1 MALIAIALLITLST
15 KLASPPLSLL
25 YTNLSNEDSLLISS
39 RLDVMRETYQV
50 SSNGKDISVPVS
62 RVLSL
67 RMNFAQEG
75 IPHSG
80 NLVGYEI
87 FDKSDSLGTSQF
99 VYNVNLIRALEGEIA
114 RTIGSLT
121 IIESAR
127 VHLVIQKKELF
138 SKTSSEPTASVVLKM
153 KGSQTLT
160 KQEIAAISHI
170 VATAVPNLK
179 VNNVTIVDNRG
190 KPLKL
195 ANDGNNDLNS
205 SLANDTVLDFQA
217 ATEEKL
223 SQIIQELIEKS
234 VGAGKVQVNVSAEI
248 NFDREITN
256 SEIYDPDGQVIRSR
270 KVSEENEKDQDR
282 ASELTVASNIPNA
295 QNATN
300 GAAGNNHN
308 KNKTDEVTNYEI
320 SRTITNKVSE
330 TGKIKKLSIAIL
342 VDGIYT
348 AKLAA
353 DGITKTQ
360 ELTYTARSDAE
371 LEKIKLLASSAAGL
385 DTKRG
390 DRIEV
395 INMQFSEELNSNAQS
410 DKPLAWLKDD
420 LDNIVQTIV
429 IGLVILLIMLLIVRP
444 TILKIIENKKIAL
457 EEQNMRDS
465 IIDAANTAIDN
476 NASQNAVIKDNEN
489 DQNMLDDS
497 VEEDLAKLLA
507 LSPSDRK
514 KVSLVKYINN
524 TVNKYPDEAVAVLRG
539 WLYSNN

>member
-360 ELTYTARSDAE
+360 ELTYIARSDAE

>member
-465 IIDAANTAIDN
+465 IIDAANTVIDN